1 MNFFTKNRIL
11 VGAVI
16 LLAAIN
22 LAIIGTIGF
31 RFLKPTEIPAGPPM
45 RGNHMQFISR
55 ELKLTQEQEIQF
67 EELRNEYS
75 EQNQILR
82 KELRDR
88 HHLIVKEL
96 SSPEPNREFMDS
108 IANEIA
114 ELHFEQQQATID
126 HFMKLREICSYEQY
140 EQLQHLFRR
149 MMNRDQMKQRDM
161 MPRRNR
167 FGRSRLKD
175 TTE

>member
-22 LAIIGTIGF
+22 LAILGTIGF
-31 RFLKPTEIPAGPPM
+31 RFLKPNEIPTRPSI
-45 RGNHMQFISR
+45 RGNHMQFMSR
-55 ELKLTQEQEIQF
+55 ELKFTPEQEIQF
-67 EELRNEYS
+67 EELRNEYF

-82 KELRDR
+82 NELRNR
-88 HHLIVKEL
+88 HQLIVEEL

-108 IANEIA
+108 VANEIA

-126 HFMKLREICSYEQY
+126 HFMKLREICSHEQY
-140 EQLQHLFRR
+140 EHLQHLFMR
-149 MMNRDQMKQRDM
+149 MMNREPMNQRDM

-167 FGRSRLKD
+167 FGRPRLND
-175 TTE
+175 TAE